1 MLEIASGED
10 DFEVVAD
17 GEIAGEAVVLL
28 GGGTHVHGDDSVAQE
43 GDGGRGADGDGLEFL
58 VVGSGLV
65 GLQGLDSDGDV
76 LVREGGQN
84 DIVLAAGS
92 AGGDGLTVVVGNVEV
107 DAIVGNGS
115 GHRYFGAGA
124 IEGSTAIA
132 IQGLVRNGD
141 LDADDVVGSI
151 GGVGPLDFQQGA
163 EVVEKQLVGVVGDN
177 GSGRQFDVLDAV
189 GIALIFLP
197 TRQVHKLV
205 GSAGKASGSRG
216 QGGRVGCI
224 VGAIEVDGDFVVW
237 VIVILHNVESSSIDV
252 DLLAVGE
259 ENGVAITVDKEF
271 AVSGSRLE
279 LDTEGDGLSVF
290 LATNK
295 HHGAYGCNAQKDE

>member
-1 MLEIASGED
+1 MLEVASGED

-28 GGGTHVHGDDSVAQE
+28 GGGTNMHGDDSVAQE
-43 GDGGRGADGDGLEFL
+43 GDGGGGADGDGLEFL

-84 DIVLAAGS
+84 DIVLAAGTS
-92 AGGDGLTVVVGNVEV
+92 GGHGLAVVAVNIEV
-107 DAIVGNGS
+107 DAVVGNGS
-115 GHRYFGAGA
+115 VHRYFGAGS
-124 IEGSTAIA
+124 IKGSNAVA
-132 IQGLVRNGD
+132 IQGLARNGD

-163 EVVEKQLVGVVGDN
+163 EVVEKQLVRVAGDN

-189 GIALIFLP
+189 GVALIFLP

-205 GSAGKASGSRG
+205 GSAGKTAF
-216 QGGRVGCI
+216 
-224 VGAIEVDGDFVVW
+224 ADG
-237 VIVILHNVESSSIDV
+237 
-252 DLLAVGE
+252 
-259 ENGVAITVDKEF
+259 
-271 AVSGSRLE
+271 
-279 LDTEGDGLSVF
+279 
-290 LATNK
+290 
-295 HHGAYGCNAQKDE
+295 